1 MQTSKESEK
10 DMCDK
15 KQTTDQHTEDN
26 EDHEVTLDVLVL
38 MPGRYE
44 EEADRHGW
52 WNYWRLMVDSLRR
65 GGFDSSLFEDMALF
79 AIDELIEHAGEES
92 LPKRST
98 HLVAVMREF
107 ADAPLDEFS
116 GRVAEYI
123 RAAQLLTEAICMQ
136 AVTRWVPV
144 DGEISD
150 KKIVVLDQDNNEV
163 TIDLYDPDD
172 MLMPLL
178 PADWSLD

>member
-1 MQTSKESEK
+1 
-10 DMCDK
+10 
-15 KQTTDQHTEDN
+15 
-26 EDHEVTLDVLVL
+26 
-38 MPGRYE
+38 
-44 EEADRHGW
+44 
-52 WNYWRLMVDSLRR
+52 
-65 GGFDSSLFEDMALF
+65 
-79 AIDELIEHAGEES
+79 
-92 LPKRST
+92 
-98 HLVAVMREF
+98 MREF

-136 AVTRWVPV
+136 AVTSWVPV

>member
-1 MQTSKESEK
+1 MQASKESEK
-10 DMCDK
+10 DMCDE
-15 KQTTDQHTEDN
+15 KQTPDQHTEDN
-26 EDHEVTLDVLVL
+26 EGHDITLSVLVL

-52 WNYWRLMVDSLRR
+52 WNYRRLMVDSLRR
-65 GGFDSSLFEDMALF
+65 GGFDSSLFGDMALF
-79 AIDELIEHAGEES
+79 AIDELIEHAQEES
-92 LPKRST
+92 LPKRSA

>member
-1 MQTSKESEK
+1 MCNEKKTS
-10 DMCDK
+10 D
-15 KQTTDQHTEDN
+15 QPTTDDEDR
-26 EDHEVTLDVLVL
+26 EFTLNLLVL

-52 WNYWRLMVDSLRR
+52 WSYWRLMVDSLRR

-92 LPKRST
+92 LPKRSA

-136 AVTRWVPV
+136 AVTSWVPV